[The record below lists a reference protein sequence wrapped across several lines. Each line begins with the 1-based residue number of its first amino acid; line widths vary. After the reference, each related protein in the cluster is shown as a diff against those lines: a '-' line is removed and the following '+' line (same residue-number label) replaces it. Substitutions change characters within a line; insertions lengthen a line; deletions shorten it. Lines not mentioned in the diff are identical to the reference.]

1 LAAHCAT
8 RLPDYMLPQGYVP
21 LAEIPLN
28 ANGKTDRKRLPA
40 PEGTDQQRGSERVA
54 PRTATEERIAGIW
67 TELLGVSVGVE
78 DSFFHS
84 GGNSILAIRLIS
96 RIQEEFEIDFKV
108 RTVFEGPTVAQL
120 AVATENAIRAEIAAL
135 SPAELT
141 NGQELAKE
149 FTA

>member
-1 LAAHCAT
+1 
-8 RLPDYMLPQGYVP
+8 MLPQVYVP

-28 ANGKTDRKRLPA
+28 ANGKTDRKRLPS
-40 PEGTDQQRGSERVA
+40 PEGTGAEGTAGRVE
-54 PRTATEERIAGIW
+54 PRTATEERIADIW
-67 TELLGVSVGVE
+67 AELLGVRVGVE

-96 RIQEEFEIDFKV
+96 RIQEEFDIDFKV
-108 RTVFEGPTVAQL
+108 RTVFEGPTVARL